1 MDILDLDVDLER
13 PVSDLPYAKSK
24 LCSIG
29 MALGGDPDLL
39 LLDEPVVGMN
49 PTERQRMKQTIEE
62 IQEHFELAVLL
73 IEHDMDFVTDL
84 ASQILVLN
92 EGSLISDGAPAEIFE
107 NPVVVEAYL
116 GKSDIGGDDIHA

>member
-1 MDILDLDVDLER
+1 
-13 PVSDLPYAKSK
+13 
-24 LCSIG
+24 

-39 LLDEPVVGMN
+39 LLDEPVVGMS

-62 IQEHFELAVLL
+62 IQEHFELTVLL
-73 IEHDMDFVTDL
+73 IGHDMDFVTDL

-107 NPVVVEAYL
+107 DPVVVEAYL